1 MKSCLV
7 TGGAGFIG
15 SHLSEQLLS
24 CGYAVR
30 ILDNFSTG
38 KPENLASFRDHIDL
52 HEGDVRDI
60 AACRKACEGVDY
72 VFHLAAL
79 ASVPLSVENPFLT
92 NEINVTGTLNVLWA
106 ARDAG
111 AKRLVFA
118 SSTSVYGDNPELPK
132 REPMSGVPLS
142 PYALSKLVGEKTCQS
157 FSKIYGLSTVC
168 LRYFNVYGPRQDPA
182 SQYAAAVPIFISRM
196 AAGERPVVFGDGEQ
210 TRDFVFVLDIAQAN
224 ILAAETPGV
233 TGDVFN
239 IASEGSLTINAL
251 VRTINDVLGSKLEP
265 TYEPPRAGDILHSA
279 ADIDLA
285 RDRLNFRPLYD
296 FRRGLE
302 MTIAWFKAKPKENPA

>member
-15 SHLSEQLLS
+15 SHLCEQLLG
-24 CGYAVR
+24 CGHRVR
-30 ILDNFSTG
+30 VLDNFSTG
-38 KPENLASFRDHIDL
+38 KPENLADFRDRIEV
-52 HEGDVRDI
+52 HEGDVRDV

-92 NEINVTGTLNVLWA
+92 NEINVTGTLNILWA

-118 SSTSVYGDNPELPK
+118 SSTSVYGDNAELPK
-132 REPMSGVPLS
+132 REEMSGVPLS
-142 PYALSKLVGEKTCQS
+142 PYALSKLLGEKTCQS
-157 FSKIYGLSTVC
+157 FSKVYGLSTVC
-168 LRYFNVYGPRQDPA
+168 LRYFNVYGPRQDPK

-196 AAGERPVVFGDGEQ
+196 VAGERPVVYGDGEQ

-224 ILAAETPGV
+224 ILAAETPDV
-233 TGDVFN
+233 TGEVFN
-239 IASEGSLTINAL
+239 IASEGSLSINAL
-251 VRTINDVLGSKLEP
+251 VATLNEVLGSSLEP
-265 TYEPPRAGDILHSA
+265 AYEPPRLGDILHSA
-279 ADIDLA
+279 ADIERARERLA
-285 RDRLNFRPLYD
+285 FRPLYD

-302 MTIAWFKAKPKENPA
+302 LTVAWFKAKENSA

>member
-1 MKSCLV
+1 MKICLV

-15 SHLSEQLLS
+15 SHLCEQLLG
-24 CGYAVR
+24 CGHAVR
-30 ILDNFSTG
+30 VLDNFSTG
-38 KPENLASFRDHIDL
+38 KPENLAAVRDRIEV
-52 HEGDVRDI
+52 HEGDIRDV

-79 ASVPLSVENPFLT
+79 ASVPLSVQNPFLT
-92 NEINVTGTLNVLWA
+92 NEINVTGTLNILWA

-111 AKRLVFA
+111 AKRLIFA

-132 REPMSGVPLS
+132 REEMSGTPLS
-142 PYALSKLVGEKTCQS
+142 PYALSKLLGEKTCQS
-157 FSKIYGLSTVC
+157 FSKVYGLSTVC
-168 LRYFNVYGPRQDPA
+168 LRYFNVYGPRQDPK

-196 AAGERPVVFGDGEQ
+196 VAGERPTIYGDGEQ

-224 ILAAETPGV
+224 ILAAETPDI
-233 TGDVFN
+233 TGEIFN

-251 VRTINDVLGSKLEP
+251 ARTINEVLGSSLEP
-265 TYEPPRAGDILHSA
+265 AYEPPRQGDILHSA
-279 ADIDLA
+279 ADIERARERLA
-285 RDRLNFRPLYD
+285 FRPLYD

-302 MTIAWFKAKPKENPA
+302 MTVAWFKAKEKPA

>member
-15 SHLSEQLLS
+15 SHLCEQLLG
-24 CGYAVR
+24 CGHSVR
-30 ILDNFSTG
+30 VLDNFSTG
-38 KPENLASFRDHIDL
+38 KPENLAAFRDRIEV

-60 AACRKACEGVDY
+60 AACRKACEGVHY

-92 NEINVTGTLNVLWA
+92 NEINVTGTLNILWA

-118 SSTSVYGDNPELPK
+118 SSTSVYGDNAELPK
-132 REPMSGVPLS
+132 REEMSGVPLS
-142 PYALSKLVGEKTCQS
+142 PYALSKLLGEKTCQS
-157 FSKIYGLSTVC
+157 FSKVYGLSTVC
-168 LRYFNVYGPRQDPA
+168 LRYFNVYCPRQDPK

-196 AAGERPVVFGDGEQ
+196 VAGERPVVYGDGKQ

-224 ILAAETPGV
+224 ILAAETPDV
-233 TGDVFN
+233 TGEVFN
-239 IASEGSLTINAL
+239 IASEGSLSINAL
-251 VRTINDVLGSKLEP
+251 VATLNEVLGSSLEP
-265 TYEPPRAGDILHSA
+265 AYEPPRPGDILHSA
-279 ADIDLA
+279 ADIERARERLA
-285 RDRLNFRPLYD
+285 FRPLYD

-302 MTIAWFKAKPKENPA
+302 LTVAWFKAKENPV

>member
-15 SHLSEQLLS
+15 SHLSEQLLG

-30 ILDNFSTG
+30 VLDNFSTG
-38 KPENLASFRDHIDL
+38 KPENLASFRDRIEL

-132 REPMSGVPLS
+132 RESMAGVPLS
-142 PYALSKLVGEKTCQS
+142 PYALSKLLGEKTCQS

-168 LRYFNVYGPRQDPA
+168 LRYFNVYGPRQDPK

-196 AAGERPVVFGDGEQ
+196 VAGERPVVYGDGEQ

-251 VRTINDVLGSKLEP
+251 VRTINEVLGSSLEP
-265 TYEPPRAGDILHSA
+265 TYEPPRAGDILRSA
-279 ADIDLA
+279 GDIEHA

-302 MTIAWFKAKPKENPA
+302 MTIAWFKAKENPA

>member
-1 MKSCLV
+1 MKSSLV

-15 SHLSEQLLS
+15 SHLCEQLLG
-24 CGYAVR
+24 CGYRVR
-30 ILDNFSTG
+30 VLDNFSTG
-38 KPENLASFRDHIDL
+38 TAENMAPFRDRL
-52 HEGDVRDI
+52 EVLEGDIRDI
-60 AACRKACEGVDY
+60 ATCRRACEGMDY

-106 ARDAG
+106 AKDAG
-111 AKRLVFA
+111 AQRLVFA

-132 REPMSGVPLS
+132 REEMSGVPLS

-157 FSKIYGLSTVC
+157 FSKVYGLPTVC
-168 LRYFNVYGPRQDPA
+168 LRYFNVYGPRQDPR
-182 SQYAAAVPIFISRM
+182 SQYAAAVPIFITRM
-196 AAGERPVVFGDGEQ
+196 VKGERPSIYGDGEQ

-233 TGDVFN
+233 DGEVFN

-251 VRTINDVLGSKLEP
+251 VRTINEVLGAAIEP
-265 TYEPPRAGDILHSA
+265 SYEPPRPGDILHSA
-279 ADIDLA
+279 ADIERA
-285 RDRLNFRPLYD
+285 RERLNFRPLYD
-296 FRRGLE
+296 FRQGLE
-302 MTIAWFKAKPKENPA
+302 MTIAWYKSKEISP

>member
-1 MKSCLV
+1 MKTCLV

-15 SHLSEQLLS
+15 SHLCEQLLG
-24 CGYAVR
+24 CGHAVR
-30 ILDNFSTG
+30 VLDNFSTG
-38 KPENLASFRDHIDL
+38 KPENLAAVRDRIEV
-52 HEGDVRDI
+52 HEGDIRDV

-92 NEINVTGTLNVLWA
+92 NEINVTGTLNILWA

-132 REPMSGVPLS
+132 REEMSGTPLS
-142 PYALSKLVGEKTCQS
+142 PYALSKLLGEKTCQS
-157 FSKIYGLSTVC
+157 FSKVYGLSTVC
-168 LRYFNVYGPRQDPA
+168 LRYFNVYGPRQDPK

-196 AAGERPVVFGDGEQ
+196 VAGERPTIYGDGEQ

-224 ILAAETPGV
+224 ILAAETPDV
-233 TGDVFN
+233 TGEIFN

-251 VRTINDVLGSKLEP
+251 ARTINEVLGSSLEP
-265 TYEPPRAGDILHSA
+265 AYEPPRQGDILHSA
-279 ADIDLA
+279 ADIERARERLA
-285 RDRLNFRPLYD
+285 FRPLYD

-302 MTIAWFKAKPKENPA
+302 MTVAWFKAKEKPA

>member
-15 SHLSEQLLS
+15 SHLSEQLLG
-24 CGYAVR
+24 CGYSVR

-38 KPENLASFRDHIDL
+38 KPENLAPFRDRIEL
-52 HEGDVRDI
+52 QEGDIRDI
-60 AACRKACEGVDY
+60 ATCRKACEGVNY

-106 ARDAG
+106 AKDAG

-118 SSTSVYGDNPELPK
+118 SSTAVYGDNAELPK
-132 REPMSGVPLS
+132 REEMAGVPLS

-157 FSKIYGLSTVC
+157 FSKVYGLSTVC
-168 LRYFNVYGPRQDPA
+168 LRCFNVYGPRQDPR
-182 SQYAAAVPIFISRM
+182 SQYAAAVPIFVSRM
-196 AAGERPVVFGDGEQ
+196 VNGERPVVYGDGEQ

-224 ILAAETPGV
+224 ILAAETSNV
-233 TGDVFN
+233 TGEIFN

-251 VRTINDVLGSKLEP
+251 VRTINEVLGSSLEP
-265 TYEPPRAGDILHSA
+265 TYEPPRVGDILHSA
-279 ADIDLA
+279 ADIERA
-285 RDRLNFRPLYD
+285 RERLNFRPLYD

-302 MTIAWFKAKPKENPA
+302 ITIAWFKAKEKPA